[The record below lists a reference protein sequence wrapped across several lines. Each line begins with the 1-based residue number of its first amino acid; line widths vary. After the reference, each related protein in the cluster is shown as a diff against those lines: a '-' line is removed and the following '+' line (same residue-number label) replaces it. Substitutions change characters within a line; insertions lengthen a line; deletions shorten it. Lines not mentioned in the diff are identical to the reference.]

1 MRQSRVKDGEWIC
14 SGHSTACVYFILVA
28 ISFWIYKSITLKASI
43 CNLLSA
49 PLPPVAFCFPDFS
62 VLIQV
67 ALFQFIFF
75 CCLEFHHL
83 KIPLNSLCP
92 LPYEPAFRA
101 LPIFF
106 DFKAAKKCLFLHRCE
121 AFSRPSTP
129 KCGVAGPSFP
139 NNARFLSKAVGLVF
153 GPLTL
158 SSVQSLSRVRL
169 FNPKK
174 FLFHSPCCCCSV
186 AKSRLILFDSMGCK
200 TPGFPIFHYLPRF
213 AQVHVHWVGGYYLT
227 ISASAISLAFNLSQH
242 QGLFQWVGAS
252 HQVAKVFELQL

>member
-1 MRQSRVKDGEWIC
+1 MQ
-14 SGHSTACVYFILVA
+14 L
-28 ISFWIYKSITLKASI
+28 
-43 CNLLSA
+43 
-49 PLPPVAFCFPDFS
+49 AFCTPPPSCILFS
-62 VLIQV
+62 RFLCVDTGG
-67 ALFQFIFF
+67 FISVHFF

-101 LPIFF
+101 LPVFF

-186 AKSRLILFDSMGCK
+186 AKSCLILFDSMGCK
-200 TPGFPIFHYLPRF
+200 TPGFPSFTTF
-213 AQVHVHWVGGYYLT
+213 
-227 ISASAISLAFNLSQH
+227 
-242 QGLFQWVGAS
+242 QGLLKFMSIESV
-252 HQVAKVFELQL
+252 VTI